1 MRNVTGRENNQE
13 TFTLAKIWSHFF
25 VMYVL
30 YMNIFEIIHYTCV
43 ISLLTSITDRFF
55 HVSYSSL
62 FVFTKRN
69 IPTMLLPKHM
79 SLAPSWDCNHINMVD
94 EYCAHTLHI
103 FHPQH
108 TVYTAHTKEI
118 SLIQSWY
125 YTFITCYIPTD
136 VISLRAWYF
145 RASIFR
151 SSVSMNVHNL
161 SAFCNTLKKLC
172 FLTQPND

>member
-1 MRNVTGRENNQE
+1 
-13 TFTLAKIWSHFF
+13 
-25 VMYVL
+25 MYVL

-43 ISLLTSITDRFF
+43 ISLLTSITDRLF
-55 HVSYSSL
+55 HVSYRCL
-62 FVFTKRN
+62 FVFTKRD

-79 SLAPSWDCNHINMVD
+79 SLAPSWDCDHIYMVD

-108 TVYTAHTKEI
+108 TVYTARTKEI

-125 YTFITCYIPTD
+125 YTFITCYIPND

-145 RASIFR
+145 RASKVFSYLQCPWICI
-151 SSVSMNVHNL
+151 NL
-161 SAFCNTLKKLC
+161 LAFCNAILKFASWHGQMINFSLNIQ
-172 FLTQPND
+172 TGSGVRRAS